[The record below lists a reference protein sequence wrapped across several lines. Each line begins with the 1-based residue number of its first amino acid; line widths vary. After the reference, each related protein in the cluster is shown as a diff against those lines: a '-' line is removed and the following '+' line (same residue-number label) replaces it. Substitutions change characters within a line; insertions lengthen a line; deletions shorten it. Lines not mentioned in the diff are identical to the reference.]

1 MAQSPKTTQPK
12 TPARATQPAAQQNGV
27 RRVAVLGGN
36 RIPFAKS
43 NTAYSKI
50 GNQELLTSA
59 LRGLVDRYGLQG
71 QRLGEVV
78 AGAVIKHSRDFNLTR
93 EAALSSGLAP
103 ETPAYDIQQ
112 ACGTGLEAAILVA
125 NKIAL
130 GQIECGIAGGTD
142 TTSDA
147 PIGVGE
153 GLREIL
159 LDLNRAK
166 TLGQRLKILG
176 RFRPG
181 HLVPEVPENGEPRTG
196 MSMGDHAQITA
207 HEWNIAREDQDQ
219 LALESH
225 KKLGQAYEDG
235 FFSDLMT
242 PLAGLE
248 RDNILRPDTTLEK
261 LASLKP
267 CFDRENGTMTA
278 ANSTALTDGASCVLL
293 ASEEWAKANNLEV
306 KAWLTFSEVAAV
318 DFVDKKEGL
327 LMAPAYAVPRM
338 LERAGLS
345 LQDFD
350 YYEIHEAFASQV
362 LSTLKAW
369 EDPEFCKT
377 RLELDQPLGSIDR
390 SKLNV
395 KGSSLAAGHPFA
407 ATGGRI
413 VATLAKLLEQKGS
426 GRGLIS
432 ICAAGGQ
439 GVTAI
444 LER

>member
-1 MAQSPKTTQPK
+1 MAQAKKTSAPVKGASQ
-12 TPARATQPAAQQNGV
+12 GI
-27 RRVAVLGGN
+27 RRVAVIGGN
-36 RIPFAKS
+36 RIPFARS

-50 GNQELLTSA
+50 SNQELLTSA
-59 LRGLVDRYGLQG
+59 LRGLVDRFNLDGMKM
-71 QRLGEVV
+71 GEVV

-93 EAALSSGLAP
+93 ESVLSCGLAP

-166 TLGQRLKILG
+166 TTKERLKILG
-176 RFRPG
+176 RFRPS
-181 HLVPEVPENGEPRTG
+181 HLVPEIPENGEPRTG
-196 MSMGDHAQITA
+196 MSMGDHCQVTA
-207 HEWNIAREDQDQ
+207 KEWSIAREDQDR
-219 LALESH
+219 LAWESH
-225 KKLGQAYEDG
+225 QKLAKAYEEG
-235 FFSDLMT
+235 FFKDLLT
-242 PLAGLE
+242 PLAGLDK
-248 RDNILRPDTTLEK
+248 DNILRPDTTLEK
-261 LASLKP
+261 LATLKP
-267 CFDRENGTMTA
+267 VFDRDNGTMTA
-278 ANSTALTDGASCVLL
+278 ANSTALTDGASAVLL
-293 ASEEWAKANNLEV
+293 ASEEWAKAHNMEV

-338 LERAGLS
+338 LERAGLT

-350 YYEIHEAFASQV
+350 FYEIHEAFAAQV

-369 EDPEFCKT
+369 EDPGFCRE
-377 RLELDQPLGSIDR
+377 RLGLEKPLGTIDR
-390 SKLNV
+390 DKLNV
-395 KGSSLAAGHPFA
+395 KGSSLATGHPFA